1 MNFSLYILFLLLEKI
16 IPLFPLRF
24 IQRLARLKGLFFYYF
39 FPIRKKVA
47 YKNLKLAFPGKSES
61 EINSII
67 KSAYVN
73 VMTVIF
79 EFFFLPG
86 LQGKR
91 LLRLLNPEDLVLLK
105 EKLMEGKGLIIV
117 SAHFGNWE
125 LTAYGCS
132 LLIGEPFN
140 VIVKEQS
147 NKLMDRRIN
156 RIRKLGGNKMIQMSR
171 AARDVLYLL
180 RDNKII
186 AILGDQS
193 APKEGSVKVKFFT
206 DDVPTFEGA
215 ARFALK
221 TGAAVVFGISVR
233 REDGSYKILL
243 KDIDVA
249 KYPEYNENNIK
260 RLTQEHANVLEEL
273 IKQHPDHWLWFHKKF
288 KNVLKY

>member
-1 MNFSLYILFLLLEKI
+1 MNFLLYLLFLLLEKI
-16 IPLFPLRF
+16 IPLFPLTF
-24 IQRLARLKGLFFYYF
+24 IQRVARFKGLFFYYF
-39 FPIRKKVA
+39 IPIRRKVA
-47 YKNLKLAFPGKSES
+47 FKNLKLAFPEKSGR

-79 EFFFLPG
+79 EFFCLPG

-91 LLRLLNPEDLVLLK
+91 LLRLLNPEDLVLLN
-105 EKLMEGKGLIIV
+105 EKLKKGKGLIIV

-125 LTAYGCS
+125 LTAYGCA

-156 RIRKLGGNKMIQMSR
+156 RIRKFRGNKMIHMNR
-171 AARDVLYLL
+171 AVRDVLYLL
-180 RDNKII
+180 RQNKII
-186 AILGDQS
+186 AMLGDQS
-193 APKEGSVKVKFFT
+193 APEESSVKVRFFAE
-206 DDVPTFEGA
+206 DVPTFEGA

-233 REDGSYKILL
+233 REDGSYKIIL
-243 KDIDVA
+243 KDIDVS
-249 KYPEYNENNIK
+249 KYREYNKENIK
-260 RLTQEHANVLEEL
+260 RLTQEHINVLAEH

-288 KNVLKY
+288 KNILEY